1 MNSGGRRRRDQT
13 ILRLVL
19 AVLALVAA
27 ACAAPSQTQTTP
39 SRPAGP
45 SPAIQGPAERMLAR
59 VNHHRARLG
68 LQALT
73 PEARLAAAAQSHSED
88 MAARDFF
95 DHQGSDGAQA
105 NQRVLR
111 QGYRYRVAAENI
123 AGGLAS
129 PEATVDRW
137 MESPGHRDN
146 ILLPD
151 IRHAGVGYVFLS
163 DDPGAARYRHYWTL
177 TLGALGGSR

>member
-1 MNSGGRRRRDQT
+1 MRQAHRP
-13 ILRLVL
+13 LVLL
-19 AVLALVAA
+19 AVLAVVAGT
-27 ACAAPSQTQTTP
+27 ACAPPPETQTTP
-39 SRPAGP
+39 GQPAAPNPAAQGP
-45 SPAIQGPAERMLAR
+45 AAQVPAERMLAR
-59 VNHHRARLG
+59 VNHHRTRLG
-68 LQALT
+68 LQALV

-95 DHQGSDGAQA
+95 DHQGSDGSRA

-111 QGYRYRVAAENI
+111 QGYHYRVAAENI

-137 MESPGHRDN
+137 VQSPGHRQN

-177 TLGALGGSR
+177 TLGALGASR